1 MCWEYQTFIEF
12 QFKFLHR
19 RVPTN
24 AFLSRIGIQENENCS
39 FCNSSSETLIH
50 LFWSCTKTTSFW
62 KEVIKWLQ
70 EANLLSRNYPLTN
83 TIALG
88 LEPNKSNFSIQI
100 NYCFLLARYHIWLS
114 KTKPTNY
121 PFFKSY
127 LRLLKSRC
135 EIESKAGEAK
145 KWEPLAKYIND

>member
-1 MCWEYQTFIEF
+1 M
-12 QFKFLHR
+12 
-19 RVPTN
+19 PTN
-24 AFLSRIGIQENENCS
+24 DFLSRIGIQENENCS

-50 LFWSCTKTTSFW
+50 LLWSCTKTTSFW

-88 LEPNKSNFSIQI
+88 LEPNSNSIQI

-114 KTKPTNY
+114 KTKPTNH
-121 PFFKSY
+121 PFFKPY

-135 EIESKAGEAK
+135 EIESKQAK
-145 KWEPLAKYIND
+145 QRNGNL